1 MELLPEWKQL
11 LDKAWSFRLGI
22 LASIFSAAEVALPYL
37 APSLSE
43 SIPPKTMAA
52 IAAATAL
59 AGAISRLIAQPVS
72 LPK

>member
-11 LDKAWSFRLGI
+11 LDKAWSFRLAL
-22 LASIFSAAEVALPYL
+22 LAAVFSAAEVALPFL
-37 APSLSE
+37 APTLSE

-52 IAAATAL
+52 IAVVVALGAAFA
-59 AGAISRLIAQPVS
+59 RLIAQPKT

>member
-1 MELLPEWKQL
+1 MELLPNWREL
-11 LDKAWSFRLGI
+11 LGKAWSFRFAA
-22 LASIFSAAEVALPYL
+22 LASIFSAAEVALPFL

-52 IAAATAL
+52 IAAVTAL